1 MNIFVL
7 DTDLEQ
13 CARYHVD
20 RHVVKMLLEY
30 TQLLSTAV
38 ASTGVDTRY
47 KPTHVNHPCA
57 IWVRESLENWR
68 WLRDLTCFLHDEY
81 QFRYGNKI
89 HKSFLAMLE
98 LPEPDLIDVGL
109 TPFAQA
115 MPDQY
120 RSNNPVKAYR
130 EYYRHDKT
138 HLFQWTGR
146 PRPEWLK

>member
-7 DTDLEQ
+7 DTDLAR
-13 CARYHVD
+13 CAQYHVD

-38 ASTGVDTRY
+38 ASTGVATRY

-57 IWVRESLENWR
+57 VWVRESLENWL
-68 WLRDLTCFLHDEY
+68 WLRELTYFLHDEY
-81 QFRYGNKI
+81 QFRYGNKT
-89 HKSFLAMLE
+89 HKSFLAMRE

-120 RSNNPVKAYR
+120 RSSNPVKAYR
-130 EYYRHDKT
+130 EYYRYGKT

-146 PRPEWLK
+146 PKPEWLK